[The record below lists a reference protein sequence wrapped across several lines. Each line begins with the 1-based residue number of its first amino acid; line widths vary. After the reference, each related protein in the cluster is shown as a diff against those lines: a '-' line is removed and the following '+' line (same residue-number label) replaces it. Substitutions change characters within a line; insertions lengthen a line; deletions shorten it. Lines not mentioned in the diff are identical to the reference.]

1 MNKLF
6 WEDEMTD
13 SNKVKKVEIDSKKI
27 TLNSAT
33 NLYEKIKIEQNTTA
47 SSVLADT
54 LSNFQVAVNTSNI
67 SGIIAASN
75 ALSASKLVNISNLTT
90 PIASL
95 ASSIQ
100 MDKIAINAMSEVIA
114 SYNKML
120 SSIHLQAIQNIA
132 DSAKNL
138 IASYQIDYLK
148 IFSGINELLKSL
160 PSTYTQ
166 EEIEQIISRV
176 QLLAENGWVIYFR
189 DRNVYKRVLAEE
201 WNTLEDEWIEM
212 LRDKLKNEDFIID
225 LQNSPCYSAPLV
237 KSMVDCYFNRN
248 FYAAYTLG
256 SLAVDGALNRISEMT
271 SLEKKIPVGHRAIKE
286 IDNIFIDKSFSDVGL
301 MHWLYRFFKDTNRFT
316 LDEPNRHMIGHG
328 RWEKEIEE
336 QEFLK
341 LFNAMLY
348 ICDEY
353 DYWEEVIRCEQDN

>member
-95 ASSIQ
+95 AASIQ

-114 SYNKML
+114 SYNQLL
-120 SSIHLQAIQNIA
+120 SSTHLQVIQNIA
-132 DSAKNL
+132 ESAKNL
-138 IASYQIDYLK
+138 IASYQIDYSK

-160 PSTYTQ
+160 PSIYTQ

-189 DRNVYKRVLAEE
+189 DRNVYQRLLAEE
-201 WNTLEDEWIEM
+201 
-212 LRDKLKNEDFIID
+212 
-225 LQNSPCYSAPLV
+225 
-237 KSMVDCYFNRN
+237 
-248 FYAAYTLG
+248 
-256 SLAVDGALNRISEMT
+256 
-271 SLEKKIPVGHRAIKE
+271 
-286 IDNIFIDKSFSDVGL
+286 
-301 MHWLYRFFKDTNRFT
+301 
-316 LDEPNRHMIGHG
+316 
-328 RWEKEIEE
+328 
-336 QEFLK
+336 
-341 LFNAMLY
+341 
-348 ICDEY
+348 
-353 DYWEEVIRCEQDN
+353 

>member
-1 MNKLF
+1 MVKAFLDFSGIINNMNKLF
-6 WEDEMTD
+6 WKDEMTD
-13 SNKVKKVEIDSKKI
+13 SNKVKKVEKDSIKI
-27 TLNSAT
+27 ALDSST
-33 NLYEKIKIEQNTTA
+33 NLSEKIKLGQNTA
-47 SSVLADT
+47 AISVLADT
-54 LSNFQVAVNTSNI
+54 FSNFQATVNANIISELIATSNV
-67 SGIIAASN
+67 
-75 ALSASKLVNISNLTT
+75 LSSAKLVNIANLTT
-90 PIASL
+90 PLVSL
-95 ASSIQ
+95 PSLIQ
-100 MDKIAINAMSEVIA
+100 VDKNAINVMSEVIA
-114 SYNKML
+114 SYNKTL
-120 SSIHLQAIQNIA
+120 SSTHLQAIQNIA
-132 DSAKNL
+132 DSSN
-138 IASYQIDYLK
+138 
-148 IFSGINELLKSL
+148 
-160 PSTYTQ
+160 YTQ

-189 DRNVYKRVLAEE
+189 DKNIYQRILTEE

-256 SLAVDGALNRISEMT
+256 SLAIDGALNRISEMT

-316 LDEPNRHMIGHG
+316 LDEPNRHMISHG

-353 DYWEEVIRCEQDN
+353 DYWEEVIRYEQDN

>member
-27 TLNSAT
+27 ALNSAT
-33 NLYEKIKIEQNTTA
+33 NLYEKIKIEQNTAA

-67 SGIIAASN
+67 SGIIAVSN
-75 ALSASKLVNISNLTT
+75 ALSASKLVNITNLTT

-100 MDKIAINAMSEVIA
+100 MDKIAINAMSEVTA

-138 IASYQIDYLK
+138 IASYQIDYSK

-160 PSTYTQ
+160 PSIYTQ

-189 DRNVYKRVLAEE
+189 DRNVYQCVLAEE

-256 SLAVDGALNRISEMT
+256 SLAIDGALNRISEMT
-271 SLEKKIPVGHRAIKE
+271 SLEKK
-286 IDNIFIDKSFSDVGL
+286 
-301 MHWLYRFFKDTNRFT
+301 Y
-316 LDEPNRHMIGHG
+316 
-328 RWEKEIEE
+328 
-336 QEFLK
+336 Q
-341 LFNAMLY
+341 
-348 ICDEY
+348 
-353 DYWEEVIRCEQDN
+353 

>member
-6 WEDEMTD
+6 LGDKMID
-13 SNKVKKVEIDSKKI
+13 SIKVKKVEIDSKKI
-27 TLNSAT
+27 PLDSST
-33 NLYEKIKIEQNTTA
+33 NLSEKIKLGQKTTPI
-47 SSVLADT
+47 SVLADT
-54 LSNFQVAVNTSNI
+54 FSSFQATINANIISELTATSNV
-67 SGIIAASN
+67 
-75 ALSASKLVNISNLTT
+75 LSSAKLVNITNLTT
-90 PIASL
+90 SL
-95 ASSIQ
+95 LSLPSLIQ
-100 MDKIAINAMSEVIA
+100 VDKSVINVMLEVID

-120 SSIHLQAIQNIA
+120 SSTHLQAIQNIA
-132 DSAKNL
+132 ESAKNL
-138 IASYQIDYLK
+138 IASYQIDYSK
-148 IFSGINELLKSL
+148 TFSGINELLKSL
-160 PSTYTQ
+160 PSIYTQ

-189 DRNVYKRVLAEE
+189 DRNVYQRLLAEE
-201 WNTLEDEWIEM
+201 WNTLEDEWLEL

-225 LQNSPCYSAPLV
+225 LQNSACYSAPLV

-256 SLAVDGALNRISEMT
+256 SLAIDGALNRISEMT

-286 IDNIFIDKSFSDVGL
+286 IDNIFSDVGL
-301 MHWLYRFFKDTNRFT
+301 MHWLYSFFKDTNRFT
-316 LDEPNRHMIGHG
+316 LDEPNRHMISHG

-353 DYWEEVIRCEQDN
+353 DYWEEVIRYEQDN